1 MYLNPATNTRILIE
15 RISQY
20 NCFSFLLLLL
30 DIVQQYTAL
39 FGLLALLV
47 IISELLRAWKSRKY
61 PRGPWGLPILGY
73 LPFLNKREPYKTLTE
88 LAKRYGPVYSLR
100 LGNVNV
106 VVLADAASVR
116 EFLKC
121 EEFTARAPLYVTH
134 GIMGGFGKW
143 KPVYVYVCM
152 YDI

>member
-1 MYLNPATNTRILIE
+1 M
-15 RISQY
+15 
-20 NCFSFLLLLL
+20 LLF
-30 DIVQQYTAL
+30 DFVQQYTAL
-39 FGLLALLV
+39 FGLIALLV
-47 IISELLRAWKSRKY
+47 IISEVLRAWRSRKY

-134 GIMGGFGKW
+134 GIMGGFGKCI
-143 KPVYVYVCM
+143 YFSMYICMQIRMRVCC
-152 YDI
+152 DCGSEKTQKT